1 MRVLLCGGGTAGHI
15 NPALAIARKLQ
26 AEMPDI
32 EIAFVGT
39 PAGLE
44 NRLIPAAGF
53 ELYHVVVSGF
63 KREFKLK
70 NVSHNVRAAFYAVKS
85 PHDANRILKEF
96 KPDLVVGTGG
106 YVSWPVLKAAAKQ
119 KIPTAIHE
127 QNAMPGLTTRM
138 LSKLVDLVFIS
149 YQESEKHFD
158 CPADKLV
165 LTGNPLRPELRTV
178 EKSAERKRLGISEK
192 ERSVLAFGGSLGAK
206 YVNYALFDWEKTL
219 TGAERI
225 RVTHALGRRGYEAIK
240 DELPAMGLADRP
252 YLEIKDYIDDMPSRM
267 AAADLVICRAGAL
280 TLSEL
285 AFLGKPAILIPS
297 PYVADDHQLKNARV
311 FEAGGAALVV
321 EEKDLAEGKLIEAI
335 RTVIDDREKLESMS
349 RAMAR
354 FAVRDAEDRI
364 FIGLESLLRR

>member
-26 AEMPDI
+26 VEMPDI

-206 YVNYALFDWEKTL
+206 YVNYALFDWK
-219 TGAERI
+219 
-225 RVTHALGRRGYEAIK
+225 K
-240 DELPAMGLADRP
+240 
-252 YLEIKDYIDDMPSRM
+252 PSRAPSGSVSPTRSGN
-267 AAADLVICRAGAL
+267 AAMRRSRTSFPPWDLRIAPILRSRTISTICPRAW
-280 TLSEL
+280 
-285 AFLGKPAILIPS
+285 
-297 PYVADDHQLKNARV
+297 RR
-311 FEAGGAALVV
+311 
-321 EEKDLAEGKLIEAI
+321 
-335 RTVIDDREKLESMS
+335 RTS
-349 RAMAR
+349 
-354 FAVRDAEDRI
+354 
-364 FIGLESLLRR
+364 